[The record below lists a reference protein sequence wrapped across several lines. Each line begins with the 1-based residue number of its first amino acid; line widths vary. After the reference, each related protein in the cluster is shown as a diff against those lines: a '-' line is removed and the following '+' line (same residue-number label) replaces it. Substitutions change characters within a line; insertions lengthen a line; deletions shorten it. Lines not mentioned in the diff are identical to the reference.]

1 MIYNPLAPD
10 PNSLSDDDL
19 QEKITQLQKK
29 YLTASRFSS
38 QTLVLQIQQTITMYV
53 DEQQK
58 RSREMMS
65 SSHTGKHHAL
75 GMILEAPD
83 VILRES
89 REGSREAELKKNRGK
104 KKVPEKAMK
113 PPPEL
118 QDSGAG
124 HA

>member
-58 RSREMMS
+58 RAREKLRKQMQQNKDDS
-65 SSHTGKHHAL
+65 KDL
-75 GMILEAPD
+75 GDLIN
-83 VILRES
+83 V
-89 REGSREAELKKNRGK
+89 
-104 KKVPEKAMK
+104 
-113 PPPEL
+113 
-118 QDSGAG
+118 Q
-124 HA
+124 

>member
-58 RSREMMS
+58 RSREKLRKQMQQNKDDS
-65 SSHTGKHHAL
+65 KDL
-75 GMILEAPD
+75 GDLIN
-83 VILRES
+83 V
-89 REGSREAELKKNRGK
+89 
-104 KKVPEKAMK
+104 
-113 PPPEL
+113 
-118 QDSGAG
+118 Q
-124 HA
+124 